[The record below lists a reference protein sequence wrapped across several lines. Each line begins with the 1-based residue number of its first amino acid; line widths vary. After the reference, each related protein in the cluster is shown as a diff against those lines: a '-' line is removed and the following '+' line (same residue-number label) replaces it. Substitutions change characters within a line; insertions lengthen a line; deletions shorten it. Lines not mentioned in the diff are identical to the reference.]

1 MTVFMNLNAMDS
13 AIDPRILLP
22 LALVTYP
29 ALALIARGART
40 IATLAV
46 ALVTALL
53 TLCAGFW
60 FYYDGLFIRYTTLNA
75 PLFVQVP
82 ILQLVPVMLGGV
94 LIWLYARREGIKKAT
109 T

>member
-22 LALVTYP
+22 LALVPYP